1 MDKLHILIT
10 GRRNSGKSSLI
21 NALTGQKIA
30 IVSDIPGTTTD
41 PVKKSFEIP
50 GFASVIFVDTAG
62 IDDEGELG
70 KQRVN
75 KTFEQLP
82 RADIAILVITANRFE
97 REEELLAER
106 FSSLRLPFLILH
118 NKADLSPLNPVL
130 QTSLESQYRV
140 PVIDFSAYDNKTVP
154 GLLDALRRIAKISNP
169 SPLLEGLVNP
179 QDIVMLITPIDSE
192 VPVGRLIL
200 PQVQAI
206 RDILD
211 KHCISVVL
219 QPEEISHFLSTTGI
233 IPKLVVTDRQVFKK
247 VATLI
252 PADIPLTS
260 FSILLARQK
269 GCFQKY
275 LEGTQY
281 IRHLQDNDTILML
294 ESCSHHVS
302 CEDIGR
308 VKLPNLLRQYSG
320 KQLNFEFISGLDP
333 ITHPLNTY
341 ALVIQCGGCMVT
353 HTQLKN
359 RLLPFIEAGIPV
371 SNYGMAIAFL
381 SGIFDRTIAPL
392 KK

>member
-130 QTSLESQYRV
+130 QTSLESQYKV

-233 IPKLVVTDRQVFKK
+233 IPKLVVTDSQVFKK

-269 GCFQKY
+269 DVFKS
-275 LEGTQY
+275 TW
-281 IRHLQDNDTILML
+281 
-294 ESCSHHVS
+294 
-302 CEDIGR
+302 
-308 VKLPNLLRQYSG
+308 KA
-320 KQLNFEFISGLDP
+320 
-333 ITHPLNTY
+333 LNT
-341 ALVIQCGGCMVT
+341 
-353 HTQLKN
+353 
-359 RLLPFIEAGIPV
+359 
-371 SNYGMAIAFL
+371 
-381 SGIFDRTIAPL
+381 SGICKTTIQS
-392 KK
+392 

>member
-130 QTSLESQYRV
+130 QTSLESQYKV

-219 QPEEISHFLSTTGI
+219 QPEEISHFYQPPVLYRNWLLPTVRYLKSSDTYSGRHTAYQLQYFTG
-233 IPKLVVTDRQVFKK
+233 PAKRMFSK
-247 VATLI
+247 VPGRHSI
-252 PADIPLTS
+252 HPAS
-260 FSILLARQK
+260 ARQRYNPDV
-269 GCFQKY
+269 G
-275 LEGTQY
+275 
-281 IRHLQDNDTILML
+281 ILFSSRQL
-294 ESCSHHVS
+294 RRYRES
-302 CEDIGR
+302 
-308 VKLPNLLRQYSG
+308 
-320 KQLNFEFISGLDP
+320 
-333 ITHPLNTY
+333 
-341 ALVIQCGGCMVT
+341 
-353 HTQLKN
+353 
-359 RLLPFIEAGIPV
+359 
-371 SNYGMAIAFL
+371 
-381 SGIFDRTIAPL
+381 
-392 KK
+392 

>member
-130 QTSLESQYRV
+130 QTSLESQYKV

-154 GLLDALRRIAKISNP
+154 GLLDALRRIAK
-169 SPLLEGLVNP
+169 SP
-179 QDIVMLITPIDSE
+179 
-192 VPVGRLIL
+192 IL
-200 PQVQAI
+200 
-206 RDILD
+206 
-211 KHCISVVL
+211 
-219 QPEEISHFLSTTGI
+219 
-233 IPKLVVTDRQVFKK
+233 
-247 VATLI
+247 
-252 PADIPLTS
+252 
-260 FSILLARQK
+260 
-269 GCFQKY
+269 
-275 LEGTQY
+275 
-281 IRHLQDNDTILML
+281 HLYWKDL
-294 ESCSHHVS
+294 
-302 CEDIGR
+302 
-308 VKLPNLLRQYSG
+308 
-320 KQLNFEFISGLDP
+320 
-333 ITHPLNTY
+333 
-341 ALVIQCGGCMVT
+341 
-353 HTQLKN
+353 
-359 RLLPFIEAGIPV
+359 
-371 SNYGMAIAFL
+371 
-381 SGIFDRTIAPL
+381 
-392 KK
+392 